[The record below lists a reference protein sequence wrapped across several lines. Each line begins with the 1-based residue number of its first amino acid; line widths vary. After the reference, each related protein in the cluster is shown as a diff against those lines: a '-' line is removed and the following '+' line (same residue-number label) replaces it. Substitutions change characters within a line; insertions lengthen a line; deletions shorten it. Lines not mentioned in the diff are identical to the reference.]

1 MSVSDAV
8 AARRSCRAFLD
19 DAVDTNIVRDI
30 VVRASRAAS
39 GGNVQPWRVYLLH
52 GARME
57 AFKAGMAE
65 RTAKGL
71 VDTPEY
77 PVYPSPLKEPYR
89 SQRFAVGEEM
99 YARLGIPRED
109 KMARLAWFANN
120 YQFFGAPVGVFVFVD
135 RDMGAAQWTDLGGYM
150 ATVTLLLEEAEL
162 ASCSQECW
170 SVQHRFV
177 SEFVGAPEAEMLFAG
192 IAVGHA
198 DTAHPV
204 NGFTTNRADPAVW
217 LRDA

>member
-8 AARRSCRAFLD
+8 AARRSCRAFLEGGV
-19 DAVDTNIVRDI
+19 DAE
-30 VVRASRAAS
+30 VVREALVKASRAAS

-52 GARME
+52 GDRMTE
-57 AFKAGMAE
+57 FKAGMAE
-65 RTAKGL
+65 KKS
-71 VDTPEY
+71 VDAPEY
-77 PVYPSPLKEPYR
+77 PVYPQPLKEPYR
-89 SQRFAVGEEM
+89 SQRFAVGEAM
-99 YARLGIPRED
+99 YERLGIPRED

-120 YQFFGAPVGVFVFVD
+120 FQFFGAPVAAFVAVD

-150 ATVTLLLEEAEL
+150 ATVTLLLEEAGL

-170 SVQHRFV
+170 SVQHKFV
-177 SEFVGAPEAEMLFAG
+177 SEFVGMPEEEMLFAG
-192 IAVGHA
+192 IAIGRA

-204 NGFTTNRADPAVW
+204 NGFMTDRAAPEVW

>member
-1 MSVSDAV
+1 MSVSEAV
-8 AARRSCRAFLD
+8 ATRRSCRAFVD
-19 DAVDTNIVRDI
+19 DAVDVDVVRDVLI
-30 VVRASRAAS
+30 KASRAAS

-52 GARME
+52 GDRMA

-65 RTAKGL
+65 RTDKGL
-71 VDTPEY
+71 VDAPEY
-77 PVYPSPLKEPYR
+77 PVYPAPLKEPYR
-89 SQRFAVGEEM
+89 TQRFAVGEEM

-109 KMARLAWFANN
+109 KMARLKWFANN

-150 ATVTLLLEEAEL
+150 ATVTLLLEEVGL

-177 SEFVGAPEAEMLFAG
+177 SDFVGAPEEEMLFAG
-192 IAVGHA
+192 LAIGHA
-198 DTAHPV
+198 DMDHPV
-204 NGFTTNRADPAVW
+204 NGFMTDRAAPEVW

>member
-1 MSVSDAV
+1 MKVSEAV
-8 AARRSCRAFLD
+8 AARRSCRAFLEGGV
-19 DAVDTNIVRDI
+19 DAEAVRD
-30 VVRASRAAS
+30 VLVKASRAAS

-52 GARME
+52 GGRMAE
-57 AFKAGMAE
+57 FKAGMADK
-65 RTAKGL
+65 TS
-71 VDTPEY
+71 VDAPEY
-77 PVYPSPLKEPYR
+77 PVYPQPLKEPYR
-89 SQRFAVGEEM
+89 SQRFAVGEAM
-99 YARLGIPRED
+99 YDRLGIPRED

-120 YQFFGAPVGVFVFVD
+120 YQFFGAPVAAFVAVD

-150 ATVTLLLEEAEL
+150 ATVTLLLEEAGL

-177 SEFVGAPEAEMLFAG
+177 SEFVGMPAEEMLFAG
-192 IAVGHA
+192 IAIGRA

-204 NGFTTNRADPAVW
+204 NGFMTDRVEPEVW

>member
-1 MSVSDAV
+1 MSVADAV
-8 AARRSCRAFLD
+8 AARWSCRAFLD
-19 DAVDTNIVRDI
+19 EVVDVDVVRD
-30 VVRASRAAS
+30 VLVKASRAAS

-52 GARME
+52 GVRMA
-57 AFKAGMAE
+57 AFKAEMVE
-65 RTAKGL
+65 KTT

-77 PVYPSPLKEPYR
+77 PVYPQPLKEPYR

-109 KMARLAWFANN
+109 KMARLKWFANN

-150 ATVTLLLEEAEL
+150 ATVTLLLEEAGL

-170 SVQHRFV
+170 SVQHKFV
-177 SEFVGAPEAEMLFAG
+177 SEFVGAPAEEMLFAG
-192 IAVGHA
+192 IAVGKA
-198 DTAHPV
+198 DLAHPV
-204 NGFTTNRADPAVW
+204 NGFMTDRADPAVW

>member
-8 AARRSCRAFLD
+8 AARRSCRAFLEGGV
-19 DAVDTNIVRDI
+19 DAE
-30 VVRASRAAS
+30 VVREALVKASRAAS

-52 GARME
+52 GDRMTE
-57 AFKAGMAE
+57 FKAGMAE
-65 RTAKGL
+65 KKSVYA
-71 VDTPEY
+71 PEY
-77 PVYPSPLKEPYR
+77 PVYPQPLKEPYR
-89 SQRFAVGEEM
+89 SQRFAVGEAM
-99 YARLGIPRED
+99 YERLGIPRED

-120 YQFFGAPVGVFVFVD
+120 FQFFGAPVAAFVAVD

-150 ATVTLLLEEAEL
+150 ATVTLLLEEAGL

-170 SVQHRFV
+170 SVQHKFV
-177 SEFVGAPEAEMLFAG
+177 SEFVGMPEEEMLFAG
-192 IAVGHA
+192 IAIGRA

-204 NGFTTNRADPAVW
+204 NGFMTDRAAPEVW